1 MSVAIGM
8 SRIVGSSCGWVGDS
22 TAVDDVPSGIGH
34 AVVCHMTNQRQREPQ
49 DWKTGDEPM
58 TDAQASYLRTLC
70 QEAGEPFDDNLTKA
84 QASERIDALRARSP
98 RLNESEADSTP
109 PHPSQAEGGGES
121 APRPPRPSQAEG
133 ERRP

>member
-1 MSVAIGM
+1 
-8 SRIVGSSCGWVGDS
+8 
-22 TAVDDVPSGIGH
+22 
-34 AVVCHMTNQRQREPQ
+34 MTKQRQREPE

-70 QEAGEPFDDNLTKA
+70 QEAGEPLDHNLTKA

-98 RLNESEADSTP
+98 RLNESEDSTP